1 MFRQDDRAEVG
12 GADIGARHRATDQ
25 NPVTQPQLG
34 LVLVVAVAGT
44 HESLLHIEGAAVLVA
59 ACVFYQQAHGSWL
72 WFGLLFLA
80 PDFSML
86 GYVASKKVGAAPF
99 LLLLILWLSGQTSY
113 AWLALIWLAH
123 IGFDRMLGYGLK
135 YETAFKDTHLQRV

>member
-1 MFRQDDRAEVG
+1 ML
-12 GADIGARHRATDQ
+12 H
-25 NPVTQPQLG
+25 PK
-34 LVLVVAVAGT
+34 
-44 HESLLHIEGAAVLVA
+44 SLLHIEGAAVLIA
-59 ACVFYQQAHGSWL
+59 TCIFYQQPHDHWL

-86 GYVASKKVGAAPF
+86 GYLAGKKPGAVFYNLGHTYAAPF
-99 LLLLILWLSGQTSY
+99 LLLLVLWLSGQTAY

>member
-1 MFRQDDRAEVG
+1 M
-12 GADIGARHRATDQ
+12 IH
-25 NPVTQPQLG
+25 PK
-34 LVLVVAVAGT
+34 
-44 HESLLHIEGAAVLVA
+44 SLLHIEGAAVLA
-59 ACVFYQQAHGSWL
+59 ATCIFYQQAHDRWL

-80 PDFSML
+80 PDISML
-86 GYVASKKVGAAPF
+86 GYLASKKAGATVYNLGHTYAVPF
-99 LLLLILWLSGQTSY
+99 LLLLVLWLSGQTSY